1 MGQRLTAGT
10 LRSKWIKHI
19 KINVGARGLTT
30 GEREELGRPGARKG
44 ASGRKEQSRE
54 MRQPFRQGGR
64 GSVNLFGFIDAEEAS
79 YPVSLL
85 CRALKVSRS
94 GWRWARAV

>member
-1 MGQRLTAGT
+1 MDQTHQDQCRCERSDDRRARGT
-10 LRSKWIKHI
+10 LAAQAREKEPQAEKNNLEKCVSLFAKEGG
-19 KINVGARGLTT
+19 GA
-30 GEREELGRPGARKG
+30 A
-44 ASGRKEQSRE
+44 
-54 MRQPFRQGGR
+54 
-64 GSVNLFGFIDAEEAS
+64 NLFGFIDAEKAS